1 MSARKYGI
9 AEGTC
14 APSPGP
20 ENGALSV
27 EASAS
32 GCCDAGTSC
41 RYGIC
46 VRSAAFCPEGLMPTG
61 LNDSCEAPGCGRSLS
76 PSGPAGGC
84 EISGTEMFGVG
95 TYDGIVVG
103 GTLGG

>member
-1 MSARKYGI
+1 M

-14 APSPGP
+14 ALPPGP

-27 EASAS
+27 EANAS
-32 GCCDAGTSC
+32 GCCDAGENGTSC
-41 RYGIC
+41 RYGNC
-46 VRSAAFCPEGLMPTG
+46 VISAAFCPEGLMPKG
-61 LNDSCEAPGCGRSLS
+61 LKDSCDAPGCGRSLS

-95 TYDGIVVG
+95 T
-103 GTLGG
+103 